1 MTKDIGG
8 IEPLP
13 DLITGG
19 VVHYK
24 VKTSGGFWALADGS
38 ARHLHL
44 LTPEE
49 LLRITAEPGES
60 IDHFAERMTRLR
72 DFTDGDFIAVH
83 NDHEVTVHRALGPRA
98 FVTEWW
104 KQVPKS

>member
-24 VKTSGGFWALADGS
+24 VKTSGGFWALEDGS
-38 ARHLHL
+38 TRHLHL

-49 LLRITAEPGES
+49 LLEVPAGAVLTSIMGNNATVGKDDIDDDTRYGYTAWG
-60 IDHFAERMTRLR
+60 
-72 DFTDGDFIAVH
+72 FICPFEHDVE
-83 NDHEVTVHRALGPRA
+83 D
-98 FVTEWW
+98 
-104 KQVPKS
+104 